1 MPAPHRA
8 ALARAARSPGASCR
22 TLPGIGASSVHNEHM
37 LPFAAVLF
45 LAIAVLLAVGI
56 LVVVAMPHL
65 RAPREEDDGSAADH
79 PRHSS
84 RTRRD

>member
-1 MPAPHRA
+1 
-8 ALARAARSPGASCR
+8 
-22 TLPGIGASSVHNEHM
+22 M
-37 LPFAAVLF
+37 LPFVAVLF

-65 RAPREEDDGSAADH
+65 RAPREEDDGTAADH

-84 RTRRD
+84 RTRRG